1 MRALFAA
8 VETACEGAPL
18 TLTGLGRWLRSR
30 AKVKHSI
37 KRMDRL
43 VSNSHLHRER
53 LELYAAQSLL
63 VLGGCRQPVIVVDWS
78 DLSHDR
84 QWQLLRASVAVGG
97 RALTLYEEVHG
108 LSKLGNPT
116 VHRRFLAC
124 LKRVLPQGCIPIVVT
139 DAGFEV
145 PWFRLVEHQGWE
157 WLGRVKNRS
166 YLLRDGDSWWYRA
179 EALHEG
185 ATAHAKCLGSY
196 TLTESNPLACSV
208 YRYKNRAKGRV
219 RRNLDGT
226 RSASRASTKKAKA
239 NREPWLIV
247 TSLPAEQSLARRVIN
262 LFAKRMQ
269 IEEAF
274 RDLKSHRFGLA
285 FEDMRTKNPNR
296 LGILTL
302 IATLA
307 HLALWLTGHAAKHLK
322 AQYDYQANTE
332 RGRAVLSTVFLGAQV
347 WRRGE
352 IPIRSPAVADS
363 IAELQ
368 ALVAQGAKG

>member
-1 MRALFAA
+1 MHATRVLHKRIRQCCQFIHLVRLRALFAA

-18 TLTGLGRWLRSR
+18 TLTGLGRWLRSP

-43 VSNSHLHRER
+43 LSNAHLHRER
-53 LELYAAQSLL
+53 LEVYAAQALL
-63 VLGGCRQPVIVVDWS
+63 VLGGCQQPVIVVDWS

-108 LSKLGNPT
+108 LSKLGNRA
-116 VHRRFLAC
+116 VHRRFLVC
-124 LKRVLPQGCIPIVVT
+124 LKRVLPQGCVPIVVT
-139 DAGFEV
+139 DAGFTV
-145 PWFRLVEHQGWE
+145 PWFRLLEHQGWE
-157 WLGRVKNRS
+157 WVGRVKNRS

-185 ATAHAKCLGSY
+185 ATVHAKCLGSY

-208 YRYKNRAKGRV
+208 YRYKKAAKGRV
-219 RRNLDGT
+219 KRNLDGT

-239 NREPWLIV
+239 NREPWLIA
-247 TSLPAEQSLARRVIN
+247 TSLAAEQSLARRVIN

-274 RDLKSHRFGLA
+274 RDLKSHRFGLGL
-285 FEDMRTKNPNR
+285 EDMRTKGPKR

-307 HLALWLTGHAAKHLK
+307 QRVPT
-322 AQYDYQANTE
+322 
-332 RGRAVLSTVFLGAQV
+332 
-347 WRRGE
+347 
-352 IPIRSPAVADS
+352 P
-363 IAELQ
+363 
-368 ALVAQGAKG
+368 